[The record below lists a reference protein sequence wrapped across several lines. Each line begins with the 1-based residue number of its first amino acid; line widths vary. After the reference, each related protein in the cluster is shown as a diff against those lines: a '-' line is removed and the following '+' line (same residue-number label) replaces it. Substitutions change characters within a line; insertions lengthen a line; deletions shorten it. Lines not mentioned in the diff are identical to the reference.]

1 MSPRSMMA
9 TSPDLIR
16 NGLMSITG
24 AAVSDIRKAVRR
36 ARTAQ
41 ELRGALFA
49 VAPLVVG
56 SYSDGSSALALEWY
70 EERRD
75 EAAPDRPF
83 SPSPIRL
90 VTDDDVK
97 AMVAE
102 NTIALRDATAD
113 TAAAATATSLQL
125 VAGGI
130 QKQVAAGFWDTIT
143 TNTSADPSAV
153 GWQRYARAGACK
165 FCVMI
170 AGRGSVFT
178 ETTANF
184 AAHKA
189 CHCVAGPSFDPDA
202 PRATAMQY
210 VASKRDRT
218 AKERADLRAY
228 LNTNYPDA
236 PG

>member
-1 MSPRSMMA
+1 MA

-16 NGLMSITG
+16 AGLVSLTG
-24 AAVSDIRKAVRR
+24 AAVSDIGSAVRR
-36 ARTAQ
+36 ARTAR
-41 ELRGALFA
+41 ELRAALFA
-49 VAPLVVG
+49 ATPLVVS
-56 SYSDGSSALALEWY
+56 SYSDGSTALALEWY

-75 EAAPDRPF
+75 EAAPDGSF

-90 VTDDDVK
+90 VTDDDVR

-102 NTIALRDATAD
+102 STVALRDATAD
-113 TAAAATATSLQL
+113 TAAEASATSLKL
-125 VAGGI
+125 IAGGI
-130 QKQVAAGFWDTIT
+130 QKQVASGFWDTIT
-143 TNTSADPSAV
+143 GNVSADPGAV

-170 AGRGSVFT
+170 AGRGSVFS
-178 ETTANF
+178 ESTANF

-202 PRATAMQY
+202 PKASALQY

-218 AKERADLRAY
+218 PAERAQLRAF
-228 LNTNYPDA
+228 LNANYANA